1 MGSTRSFHFT
11 SEQLRLIHSF
21 DEEGGMW
28 IRCLP
33 CYNYALTT
41 KKGNNLAKDPSL
53 VKLRSPF
60 SLSYWNGSHGHCTN
74 QYHINCVIKFDEP
87 DEKKRKQQ
95 PISKVAAP
103 SILTHFTKLSK
114 RPKIT
119 TVNSTSKAQHVSPT
133 RIYCNGLFPITMSK
147 SPGGS
152 QLQNALRLKAKY
164 FNMEAS
170 EKFVVNKIKKTGIFS
185 LFSKRCI
192 PCATPGEVNGPRN
205 YYDNKTANG
214 FRCAH
219 CHDGNR
225 GISNLLSSRKKS
237 LIKTEKM

>member
-1 MGSTRSFHFT
+1 MSNTRSFDFT

-87 DEKKRKQQ
+87 NKK
-95 PISKVAAP
+95 
-103 SILTHFTKLSK
+103 
-114 RPKIT
+114 
-119 TVNSTSKAQHVSPT
+119 
-133 RIYCNGLFPITMSK
+133 
-147 SPGGS
+147 
-152 QLQNALRLKAKY
+152 
-164 FNMEAS
+164 
-170 EKFVVNKIKKTGIFS
+170 
-185 LFSKRCI
+185 
-192 PCATPGEVNGPRN
+192 
-205 YYDNKTANG
+205 
-214 FRCAH
+214 
-219 CHDGNR
+219 
-225 GISNLLSSRKKS
+225 
-237 LIKTEKM
+237 